1 MANKRDY
8 YEVLGVSR
16 SATPDELKKAYRK
29 LAIQYHPDKNPGNKE
44 AEEKFKEA
52 AEAYEVLTDPNKK
65 SKYDTYGHQAV
76 YGDGGGFGGG
86 GGFSGMNMDDI
97 FEQFSDIFG
106 GMGGRQSSRPSSGMK
121 GSNLRIT
128 LKLTLEEIA
137 QGIEKK
143 IKITRMVAVNGLQ
156 FSTCKVCK
164 GTGKIRKAVNT
175 MLGQMVTETHCQN
188 CQGAGKKLENVPP
201 GVEKNGL
208 KAQEEVITLNIPG
221 GVTEGMQLSH
231 QGKGNDAPA
240 GMGIPGDLIIA
251 IEEVPHDTLKRQNTD
266 IYYELHINFADA
278 VLGTSVEIPTI
289 EGNVRIKI
297 EQGTQSGKLLRLK
310 SKGIPDLND
319 RRYRGDQ
326 IIVVSVWTPL
336 FLTKE
341 EKEMVE
347 KLQKSPNFR
356 PNVSKSDKNFFD
368 RIKDIWKN

>member
-1 MANKRDY
+1 MAQKRDY
-8 YEVLGVSR
+8 YEILGVSR

-29 LAIQYHPDKNPGNKE
+29 LAIQYHPDKNPDNKE

-52 AEAYEVLTDPNKK
+52 AEAYEVLTDPEKK
-65 SKYDTYGHQAV
+65 SKYDTYGHQGV
-76 YGDGGGFGGG
+76 YGDGGGFGG

-106 GMGGRQSSRPSSGMK
+106 GMGGRRSSRASNGMK

-137 QGIEKK
+137 QGVEKK
-143 IKITRMVAVNGLQ
+143 IKITRMVAVSGLH
-156 FSTCKVCK
+156 FSACKVCK
-164 GTGKIRKAVNT
+164 GTGKMRKVVQT
-175 MLGQMVTETHCQN
+175 MLGQMVTESHCQN
-188 CQGAGKKLENVPP
+188 CQGTGKKLENVPP

-208 KAQEEVITLNIPG
+208 KAQEEIITLNIPG
-221 GVTEGMQLSH
+221 GITEGLQLSH
-231 QGKGNDAPA
+231 SGKGNDAPA
-240 GMGIPGDLIIA
+240 GMGTPGDLIIA
-251 IEEVPHDTLKRQNTD
+251 IEEIPHDTLKRQNID
-266 IYYELHINFADA
+266 VYYELHLNFSDA
-278 VLGTSVEIPTI
+278 VLGIHAEVPTI

-297 EQGTQSGKLLRLK
+297 EPGTQSGKLLRLK
-310 SKGIPDLND
+310 HKGIPDLND

-326 IIVVSVWTPL
+326 IIVVSIWTPV

-368 RIKDIWKN
+368 RIKDIWRN